1 MPETKSQ
8 CPVCKLDDQIVE
20 SKHDYGDK
28 ITYQCARCGRFTIS
42 RTAKEVVDSTAKAAG
57 LSAWLRER
65 SVLGIDTPM
74 LTSTFLK
81 EILRTLPNYSPSEKQ
96 RRLLKAIEALTKYPG
111 GEVELIPEHEA
122 PLAWAENSEEFGFY
136 VNSLIDRGLLEL
148 SYPTMRSKD
157 DPLFPIF
164 ITADGW
170 EQLERDQTDLTGKS
184 QAFVAMSFDPSLLS
198 IYEDAIAPAIEST
211 GYTPFRVDGRPHLDR
226 IDTKIIAEIRES
238 RFLVADVTQQ
248 KTGVYYEAGYA
259 HGLGI
264 PVIWCVNRGDLE
276 NVHFDTRQYNH
287 VLWDNVEELKGQ
299 LRSYILATIGA
310 YAT

>member
-1 MPETKSQ
+1 MPESRNQ
-8 CPVCKLDDQIVE
+8 CPICKLNDQIVE
-20 SKHDYGDK
+20 SKYDYGDK
-28 ITYQCARCGRFTIS
+28 ITYRCVRCGRYTIS
-42 RTAKEVVDSTAKAAG
+42 RTARDVIHDTESEVG

-65 SVLGIDTPM
+65 SVLGIETPM
-74 LTSTFLK
+74 LTSTFL
-81 EILRTLPNYSPSEKQ
+81 EEVIRTLPNYSPSEKQ

-111 GEVELIPEHEA
+111 AQVDLVPEHEA

-136 VNSLIDRGLLEL
+136 VKSLIDRGLLEY

-157 DPLFPIF
+157 DPLYPVF
-164 ITADGW
+164 ITAAGW
-170 EQLERDQTDLTGKS
+170 ELLERDQTDLTGKA
-184 QAFVAMSFDPSLLS
+184 QVFVAMSFAPSLLP
-198 IYEDAIAPAIEST
+198 IYEDAIAPAIKST
-211 GYTPFRVDGRPHLDR
+211 GYTPFRVDSTPHLDR
-226 IDTKIIAEIRES
+226 IDAKIIAEIRES

-264 PVIWCVNRGDLE
+264 PVIWCVNRSDLE

-287 VLWDNVEELKGQ
+287 VLWDNVEELKEQ